1 MGEWDVDSEPM
12 PRKDP
17 GRGIWSASGLRMW
30 RIKPGAPGG
39 APGHVDGEDQAGYP
53 DLLTPEG
60 ASVMSTGPP
69 QVERALE
76 NVKD

>member
-1 MGEWDVDSEPM
+1 M
-12 PRKDP
+12 PL
-17 GRGIWSASGLRMW
+17 ASGCGGSSLG
-30 RIKPGAPGG
+30 PQGG